1 MIMKQRVGYECYG
14 GRCCVKLSGG
24 QRQRVAIARVF
35 LKNAPILVLEEAPP
49 WVDSDVE
56 AAIQENLRKSMEK
69 KTSIATV
76 HCASTVA
83 ALGDLCA
90 PVRMRQ
96 RGGFFSSEYSLAETR
111 PAQ

>member
-14 GRCCVKLSGG
+14 GRSCAKLSRG

-35 LKNAPILVLEEAPP
+35 LKDAPILVLDEATP
-49 WVDSDVE
+49 DVSR
-56 AAIQENLRKSMEK
+56 AAIQETLRKSMEN

-90 PVRMRQ
+90 PVWKRQ
-96 RGGFFSSEYSLAETR
+96 PAGFFSYEYPLAETR
-111 PAQ
+111 PANERR